1 MEIHDGAYELLESVE
16 YGTDPLLM
24 FKDIDVGVF
33 IGGFPRY
40 IRKYLLLE
48 NKEWKEKIF
57 CKLMVN

>member
-1 MEIHDGAYELLESVE
+1 MEIHDGAYELLEGVE

-40 IRKYLLLE
+40 YKMFIKRK
-48 NKEWKEKIF
+48 
-57 CKLMVN
+57 